1 MDKQQPPPNLPGT
14 NASPATPTTTTPTPA
29 PSATAGSAPLDVLIL
44 AAGLGTR
51 MHSRTAKVLHQLGGR
66 PLIAHVCHTA
76 AALVKEGRPVHIV
89 VGHQAEEVRAAV
101 IEELGEGGAIFITQ
115 TEQRGTGD
123 AVMAAHAAL
132 AEANS
137 TLLVLSGDVPLMHHE
152 TLGALVHQH
161 RTHRGRGAACSVL
174 TVKLEDPTGYG
185 RIVRN
190 ADGRFERIVEQK
202 DATPEERQI
211 KEINSGIYC
220 FETRVLFGALARVQ
234 PANAQGEYYL
244 TDVPG
249 ILRADG
255 EDVSIF
261 THTDAREVSG
271 INTRVELAEF
281 ERLLRLRTL
290 RRLMLD
296 SGVTI
301 IDPAHTYVSPE
312 AQIGHDTIIY
322 PGVAIEGRTHIG
334 EGCEIR
340 SGTRISNS
348 RVGSGVRIKD
358 HSVIVDSDIAD
369 NCSVG
374 PFAHLR
380 MNAQLEEQ
388 SAVGNFVEMK
398 KSRLGRKSKAMHL
411 TYLGDAEVGA
421 RTNIGA
427 GTVTCNYDGVNKNPT
442 VIEQDVKIG
451 SDTMLVAPVTVG
463 ARSVTGAGSVVTRD
477 VPPDTLVA
485 GVPAAFKK
493 NLRPAAAAPPA
504 GDAPER
510 AEEETTKA
518 VTGDK

>member
-1 MDKQQPPPNLPGT
+1 MDKQQQQSPSNQQGT
-14 NASPATPTTTTPTPA
+14 QGGQQTTTGA
-29 PSATAGSAPLDVLIL
+29 ASAGGAQATSAPLDVLIL

-89 VGHQAEEVRAAV
+89 VGHQAEEVKAAV
-101 IEELGEGGAIFITQ
+101 AQELGANGANFILQ

-123 AVMAAHAAL
+123 AVMCARAAL
-132 AEANS
+132 ADANS

-152 TLGALVHQH
+152 TLGALIHQH
-161 RTHRGRGAACSVL
+161 RTHRAHGAACTLL

-185 RIVRN
+185 RIVRD

-211 KEINSGIYC
+211 KEINAGIYC
-220 FETRVLFGALARVQ
+220 FETRVLFPALERVQ

-261 THTDAREVSG
+261 THSDAREVSG

-322 PGVAIEGRTHIG
+322 PGVMIEGRTHIG
-334 EGCEIR
+334 AGCEIR
-340 SGTRISNS
+340 SGTRITNS
-348 RVGSGVRIKD
+348 RIGSGVRVKD
-358 HSVIVDSDIAD
+358 HTVIVDSEVAD

-388 SAVGNFVEMK
+388 SAVGNFVEVK
-398 KSRLGRKSKAMHL
+398 KSRLGQKAKAMHL
-411 TYLGDAEVGA
+411 TYLGDATVGA

-427 GTVTCNYDGVNKNPT
+427 GTVTCNYDGTNKNPT

-485 GVPAAFKK
+485 GVPASVKK
-493 NLRPAAAAPPA
+493 DLRAASPAT
-504 GDAPER
+504 GAPEQS
-510 AEEETTKA
+510 KSSD
-518 VTGDK
+518 G